1 MKKPMVDRMERLL
14 MILIFGL
21 AALGM
26 ACSSAQQ
33 AQTRVQRQPLVK
45 EHREYKTPGNYEQRD
60 LGYDPKTGK
69 MITYDHKPRVELLD
83 EKTGKYA
90 FKWIGYDGKEKTVI
104 FQRRD
109 VINVVVSSSASKLP
123 GGRYLYNYEAHNL
136 PTSPTYLKRIIV
148 QSFAPDAEP
157 DRNGTFLPGV
167 MSNAIQEFK
176 EGNWIS
182 FTDVSDE
189 VQIDPGQTVRVKL
202 VSSAPPGLVQCRV
215 TAETVMEGADEHMP
229 SVLENMLPGYK
240 EFPTGY
246 TVGPVEKLKT
256 FSSAERIQYLLEKL
270 PQFRKLGWMTD
281 EAVVR
286 YEQHLKSNDLQAVL
300 KRLEQDLQSE
310 QITTEVFA
318 IIEAMK

>member
-1 MKKPMVDRMERLL
+1 MKRLL
-14 MILIFGL
+14 LILMFGL
-21 AALGM
+21 PALGV

-33 AQTRVQRQPLVK
+33 AQTKVQRQPLEK
-45 EHREYKTPGNYEQRD
+45 EHREYKTPANYEQRD

-83 EKTGKYA
+83 EKAGKYA

-109 VINVVVSSSASKLP
+109 VIDVVVSASVSKTP
-123 GGRYLYNYEAHNL
+123 DGRYLYTYEAQNL
-136 PTSPTYLKRIIV
+136 PTSPTYLKRFIV
-148 QSFAPDAEP
+148 QNFASDTEP
-157 DRNGTFLPGV
+157 VSSGAFFPGP
-167 MSNAIQEFK
+167 MSSAIEQFK

-182 FTDVSDE
+182 FADVSDE
-189 VQIDPGQTVRVKL
+189 VQIDPGQTVRVQL
-202 VSSAPPGLVQCRV
+202 VSSAAPGLVQCRA
-215 TAETVMEGADEHMP
+215 TAETTLEGAGEHMP
-229 SVLENMLPGYK
+229 SVLENLLPGYK

-246 TVGPVEKLKT
+246 TIGPIGNLKT
-256 FSSAERIQYLLEKL
+256 FSSEERIKYLLEKL

-286 YEQHLKSNDLQAVL
+286 YEQELKSNDLQTIL
-300 KRLEQDLQSE
+300 NRLEQDLKSE

-318 IIEAMK
+318 VMEAMK